1 MEPKLYLWVTE
12 ILIEARLSQF
22 TCNITIINESEKNF
36 KPRKFLRTQSFS
48 ALQYFTRRNTL
59 PNYKLQVKADPQ
71 LNGAQGVIKAKGL
84 QESINHAEFF
94 SREKNQPHGFKMEK
108 SLARNF
114 HEL

>member
-48 ALQYFTRRNTL
+48 ALQYFT
-59 PNYKLQVKADPQ
+59 
-71 LNGAQGVIKAKGL
+71 
-84 QESINHAEFF
+84 
-94 SREKNQPHGFKMEK
+94 
-108 SLARNF
+108 
-114 HEL
+114 